1 MEVRYQTIGQDR
13 TRMRCQA
20 AQAGRCSDETTG
32 MEATE
37 GHRSRELGG
46 WQSGPH
52 VFCRMRG
59 EILEVIEQIVGDD
72 H

>member
-1 MEVRYQTIGQDR
+1 
-13 TRMRCQA
+13 
-20 AQAGRCSDETTG
+20 